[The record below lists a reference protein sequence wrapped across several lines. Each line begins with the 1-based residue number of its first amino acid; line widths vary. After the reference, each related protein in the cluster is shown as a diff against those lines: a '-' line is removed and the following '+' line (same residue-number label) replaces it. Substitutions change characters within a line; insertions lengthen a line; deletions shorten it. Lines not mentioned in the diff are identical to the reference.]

1 MANYILCPR
10 CDLNYI
16 LDTEDYCAVCKADL
30 KIGPKLMFSA
40 QDDDDISE
48 KILCPSCRTRYIDI
62 EEELCEYCR
71 NDALRQNDHEA
82 DVSFDSDDDSWR
94 QFLDDDEK
102 ADISNKG
109 DEEESLLLS
118 QIEEEEALDDE
129 DEAPRKRSKK

>member
-48 KILCPSCRTRYIDI
+48 KILCPNCRTRYIDI
-62 EEELCEYCR
+62 EEDLCEYCR
-71 NDALRQNDHEA
+71 NDALRKNDHEA
-82 DVSFDSDDDSWR
+82 DVSFLPLMLVYR
-94 QFLDDDEK
+94 NQGLQRGGFVLPFALRYIFFLV
-102 ADISNKG
+102 
-109 DEEESLLLS
+109 
-118 QIEEEEALDDE
+118 
-129 DEAPRKRSKK
+129 